1 MKEAVRKIVLSLFP
15 ELESRLHL
23 PQFAVV
29 MAVSDAPDYD
39 SIADAY
45 RTKYAVNVKLLD
57 EYLNI
62 DESQPEMKAVPL
74 SISGGG
80 MEKGISIFP
89 TPGTI
94 VELAFAYGKQS
105 LPFIRSCLPY
115 RLSLPNCDAD
125 SVRLQKDYNT
135 YIEADRAG
143 NWTRKTNK
151 TITDDAF
158 NYVLKA
164 VNKTET
170 ISQESRE
177 IKGASKEKISGLKK
191 IVAGAFKFLTAGS
204 AHFGSGANTNITSGN
219 DTNINTG
226 RHYNEFVL
234 KNKSST
240 VQGERTDHTTKSH
253 SETILENKISTI
265 SGNRT
270 NITAGYSE
278 ENSQVHHV
286 VKAPKIHLG
295 SDSENTLK
303 ISEDFMQSVIS
314 ALQVLA
320 SHTHPLVDTISQG
333 ASVNSYANEVIAEK
347 ARLTPIIKS

>member
-1 MKEAVRKIVLSLFP
+1 MKETIRKIVLSLFP

-29 MAVSDAPDYD
+29 TAVSDAPDYD

-62 DESQPEMKAVPL
+62 DETQPEMKAVPL
-74 SISGGG
+74 SINGGG
-80 MEKGISIFP
+80 MEKGVSIFP

-94 VELAFAYGKQS
+94 VEIAFAYGKQS
-105 LPFIRSCLPY
+105 LPFIRSCLPN

-143 NWTRKTNK
+143 NWTRKTSAS
-151 TITDDAF
+151 IIDDSF

-164 VNKTET
+164 INKTET
-170 ISQESRE
+170 ISQESRK
-177 IKGASKEKISGLKK
+177 IKGSSNEKISGLKK
-191 IVAGAFKFLTAGS
+191 IVAGAFKFLTAGNT
-204 AHFGSGANTNITSGN
+204 HIGSGSNTNITSGN
-219 DTNINTG
+219 DFNTKTG
-226 RHYNEFVL
+226 RNYNEFVL
-234 KNKSST
+234 HNKNST
-240 VQGERTDHTTKSH
+240 VRGERIDHTIKSH
-253 SETILENKISTI
+253 IETILENKTSTV

-270 NITAGYSE
+270 NTTTGHTE
-278 ENSQVHHV
+278 EISAVHHV

-295 SDSENTLK
+295 STTENTLK
-303 ISEDFMQSVIS
+303 ISEDFMQSVIL

-333 ASVNSYANEVIAEK
+333 SSVNSYANEVIAEK
-347 ARLTPIIKS
+347 ARLTPIIKT